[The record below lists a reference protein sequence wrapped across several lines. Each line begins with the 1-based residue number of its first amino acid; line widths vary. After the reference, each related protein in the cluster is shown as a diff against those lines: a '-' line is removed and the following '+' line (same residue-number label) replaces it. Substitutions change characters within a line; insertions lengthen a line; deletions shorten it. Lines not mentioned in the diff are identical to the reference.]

1 MKTSKTLVLLAL
13 SAALAAGSSFAGEL
27 AAKCRIDARSTENG
41 EWIFGKEFA
50 VIANKAIPADLGL
63 GNDLVSVKLFE
74 NRYSPDS
81 FGWELSADH
90 LPKGAYFRGG
100 GAGDHATA
108 VYGNKK
114 FMAQVECDAPAE
126 TAFYYVG
133 RDGHVLLPGANNGS
147 LKKKTIFG
155 GGCVAG
161 DIDAAAKDFE
171 SEHGVVKMHYFF
183 KVDQV
188 RKQAYLEWT
197 ETSYHCEQ
205 EGIETNEHGGVDC
218 LVWGAPTS
226 ITLMAPACE

>member
-13 SAALAAGSSFAGEL
+13 SAALGATSSFAGEL
-27 AAKCRIDARSTENG
+27 AAKCRISARNTESG
-41 EWIFGKEFA
+41 EWLFGKDIA
-50 VIANKAIPADLGL
+50 VVANKEIPADLGL
-63 GNDLVSVKLFE
+63 GKDLVPVKLFE

-81 FGWELSADH
+81 YGWEISAAK
-90 LPKGAYFRGG
+90 LPKGAYFRSEGSG
-100 GAGDHATA
+100 A

-114 FMAQVECDAPAE
+114 FMAEIECAEPAE
-126 TAFYYVG
+126 VAFYYVG
-133 RDGHVLLPGANNGS
+133 RDGHVLLPGANDGS

-161 DIDAAAKDFE
+161 DIEAAAKDFE
-171 SEHGVVKMHYFF
+171 SEHGVVKFHYGF
-183 KVDQV
+183 KIDQV

-197 ETSYHCEQ
+197 ETSYHCRT

-218 LVWGAPTS
+218 IEWDKPTS